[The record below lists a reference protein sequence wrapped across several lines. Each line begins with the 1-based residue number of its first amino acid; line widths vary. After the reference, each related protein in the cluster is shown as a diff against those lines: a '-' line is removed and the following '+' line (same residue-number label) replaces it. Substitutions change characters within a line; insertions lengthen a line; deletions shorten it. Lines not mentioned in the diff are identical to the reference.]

1 MSNCGEYNFNMYII
15 LPAYFNILCN
25 ITTWGKLVS
34 ESGASCLRMS
44 LMWGEMS
51 WGELSSGELCCVRTF
66 RPKSVSPEVL
76 DNLPVLFRSY
86 FSFS

>member
-1 MSNCGEYNFNMYII
+1 MSNCGEYNFNMFII
-15 LPAYFNILCN
+15 LPAYFNILYN
-25 ITTWGKLVS
+25 ITTWDELVS
-34 ESGASCLRMS
+34 ESGASCLRLS
-44 LMWGEMS
+44 FMWGELS
-51 WGELSSGELCCVRTF
+51 WGELSCVQTF